1 MNLLCFM
8 IGASIGSFFMTA
20 AERGDASV
28 LFGRSHC
35 ICGKTLQAWELIPV
49 AGYILQGGKT
59 HCGAKIPP
67 IYPVVETC
75 VGLGTLFLL
84 RSGRALETL
93 FFLSLLF
100 SACEDIVRHEIHVW
114 GLIPAFLIACYAAL
128 IHRIFLPTP
137 VVILFFAI
145 LSYMGG
151 IGEGD
156 IYVAG
161 VMALFLGPNTL
172 AAMLLA
178 FLIGGAFA
186 LVLILR
192 GADRKAEIPMVP
204 FLLLGYVAS
213 FWVRWI

>member
-1 MNLLCFM
+1 MNLLVFF
-8 IGASIGSFFMTA
+8 IGASFGSFFMTA

-28 LFGRSHC
+28 LSGRSHC
-35 ICGKTLQAWELIPV
+35 VCGKTLRAWELIPV

-59 HCGAKIPP
+59 HCGAKIPT

-75 VGLGTLFLL
+75 AGLGTLFFL
-84 RSGRALETL
+84 RSGRALEAL

-100 SACEDIVRHEIHVW
+100 STCEDIVGHEIHLW
-114 GLIPAFLIACYAAL
+114 GLIPAFLLASYAASF
-128 IHRIFLPTP
+128 HHTFLPTL
-137 VVILFFAI
+137 VVILFFAL

-161 VMALFLGPNTL
+161 VIALFLGSDTL
-172 AAMLLA
+172 RAMLLT

-186 LVLILR
+186 LVMFLR